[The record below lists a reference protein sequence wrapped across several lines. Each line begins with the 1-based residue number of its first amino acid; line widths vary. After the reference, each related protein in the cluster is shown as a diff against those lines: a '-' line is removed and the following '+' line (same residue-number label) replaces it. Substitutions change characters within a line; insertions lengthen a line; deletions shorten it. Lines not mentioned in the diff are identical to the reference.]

1 MNNLERELQ
10 SGSIDNICQRCSG
23 SGLKERKQREQQI
36 QSLFVASSKR
46 DDSTRNLRIQ
56 RNGPLLKRKTEFLL
70 LNRNLGLLYFQVR
83 PKSDLKALSISIPTF
98 KEGARNK
105 GNSFTLL

>member
-10 SGSIDNICQRCSG
+10 SGFIDNICQRCSG

-46 DDSTRNLRIQ
+46 DDFS
-56 RNGPLLKRKTEFLL
+56 EFK
-70 LNRNLGLLYFQVR
+70 NSE
-83 PKSDLKALSISIPTF
+83 KW
-98 KEGARNK
+98 
-105 GNSFTLL
+105 SFTQEKD

>member
-10 SGSIDNICQRCSG
+10 SGSIDICQRCSG

-46 DDSTRNLRIQ
+46 DDFTRNLRIQ

-70 LNRNLGLLYFQVR
+70 LDRNHSMLYFQVR

>member
-10 SGSIDNICQRCSG
+10 SGSMDNICLRYSG

-36 QSLFVASSKR
+36 QSLFTASSKG

-56 RNGPLLKRKTEFLL
+56 KNGPLLKRKTEFLL
-70 LNRNLGLLYFQVR
+70 LDRNLSMLYFQVR
-83 PKSDLKALSISIPTF
+83 PKSDLKPLSISIQTF